1 MKMLEKLAKSSNKS
15 VSKAASGAIW
25 QMKNK
30 RKEVTDGKA
39 TIIVQFKYDFELKSL
54 KYLL

>member
-30 RKEVTDGKA
+30 PSRKEVTDGKV
-39 TIIVQFKYDFELKSL
+39 TVLHVYIEYLEII
-54 KYLL
+54 

>member
-39 TIIVQFKYDFELKSL
+39 TIIVQFKHDFEIKSL